1 MELARYVVLNPVRV
15 HMVHTPD
22 QWPWRNQPSPW
33 EKLKNRIFLGSDEFV
48 VSLQRMLDSDASYQ
62 EIPAAQRRPPPK
74 PLAQIAEAIFDAYA
88 SGGYSLKEIGDHFR
102 LHYSRVSRIVK
113 QQRLTRNKT

>member
-1 MELARYVVLNPVRV
+1 MDFEA
-15 HMVHTPD
+15 D
-22 QWPWRNQPSPW
+22 GRNQPGPW
-33 EKLKNRIFLGSDEFV
+33 EKLKNPIFLGSDEFV
-48 VSLQRMLDSDASYQ
+48 VSLQRTLDSTASHQ
-62 EIPAAQRRPPPK
+62 EIPAAQRRLPPR
-74 PLAQIAEAIFDAYA
+74 PLTQIAEAHGREAIFDAYA